1 MRALMEK
8 LEVSMGLKLVGVII
22 GAILVLMVLG
32 TVFVARVMTIDQYQ
46 YIETRAGKTWSCSSA
61 GL

>member
-46 YIETRAGKTWSCSSA
+46 YIETRAGRTWSCSSA